1 MERNYKWQDGK
12 KLQVSNKTLI
22 MGVLNVTPDS
32 FSDGG
37 RWNTEESAVTHTLDM
52 IRQGA
57 DIIDVGAES
66 TRPGHQPMTAEEET
80 DRLKKFL
87 PAVLEKSTVP
97 VSLDTYHWETA
108 EYALNHGIHIGND
121 IWGLQY
127 DKGEMAKVFSGY
139 DVPLVLMHHQDGT
152 HYDRDIIESMKTFL
166 ERTVELALQAGIKEK
181 NIILDPGIG
190 LFGKDSNQNLEVLR
204 RLDELTSYFPYPWL
218 LGVSRKSFIGD
229 ILEVPA
235 SERDEG
241 TGAVDLWG
249 VTKGCSILRVHNVE
263 MAVRLSK
270 VWDVLKNNIIL

>member
-1 MERNYKWQDGK
+1 MERNYKWRDGK
-12 KLQVSNKTLI
+12 ELQVSDKTLI

-37 RWNTEESAVTHTLDM
+37 QWNTEESAVAHAHDM
-52 IRQGA
+52 IGQGA

-66 TRPGHQPMTAEEET
+66 TRPGHQPMTAEEEIE
-80 DRLKKFL
+80 RLKKFL
-87 PAVLEKSTVP
+87 PAILEKSTVP
-97 VSLDTYHWETA
+97 VSLDTYHWKTA
-108 EYALNHGIHIGND
+108 EYALRQGIHIGND

-127 DKGEMAKVFSGY
+127 DKGEMAQVFSSY
-139 DVPLVLMHHQDGT
+139 DIPVILMHNQDGT
-152 HYDRDIIESMKTFL
+152 NYNRDIIETMKMFL

-190 LFGKDSNQNLEVLR
+190 FGKDSNQNLEVLR
-204 RLDELTSYFPYPWL
+204 RLDELTKHFPYPWL
-218 LGVSRKSFIGD
+218 LGVSRKRFIGD

-270 VWDVLKNNIIL
+270 VWDVLKNNVIL

>member
-1 MERNYKWQDGK
+1 MERNYKWRDGK
-12 KLQVSNKTLI
+12 ELQVSDKTLI

-37 RWNTEESAVTHTLDM
+37 RWNTEESAVAHAHDM
-52 IRQGA
+52 VGQGA

-66 TRPGHQPMTAEEET
+66 TRPGHQPMTAEEEIE
-80 DRLKKFL
+80 RLKKFL
-87 PAVLEKSTVP
+87 PAILEKSTVP
-97 VSLDTYHWETA
+97 VSLDTYHWKTA
-108 EYALNHGIHIGND
+108 EYALRQGIHIGND

-127 DKGEMAKVFSGY
+127 DKGEMAQVFSGY
-139 DVPLVLMHHQDGT
+139 DIPVILMHNQDGT
-152 HYDRDIIESMKTFL
+152 NYNRDIIETMKMFL

-190 LFGKDSNQNLEVLR
+190 FGKDSNQNLEVLR
-204 RLDELTSYFPYPWL
+204 RLDELTKHFPYPWL
-218 LGVSRKSFIGD
+218 LGVSRKRFIGD

-263 MAVRLSK
+263 VAVRLSK
-270 VWDVLKNNIIL
+270 VWDVLKNNVIL